1 MGKRQDIWGKNSGCC
16 LGESRNTLGMREGK
30 GLRQKGY
37 QRQGGGSAKQR
48 SREIVR
54 WSGKNTGSREGGW
67 GHDGEVN
74 RALNAALG
82 RLTSSERQVKGT
94 GGAMRGI
101 ELESDPVGSV
111 WGRTMSGVV
120 WRVAWRR

>member
-1 MGKRQDIWGKNSGCC
+1 
-16 LGESRNTLGMREGK
+16 MREGK
-30 GLRQKGY
+30 GLRQKEY

-54 WSGKNTGSREGGW
+54 WSGKNTGSHEGGW

-74 RALNAALG
+74 RALNPGLG

-101 ELESDPVGSV
+101 EPESDPVGSV
-111 WGRTMSGVV
+111 WGRTVSGVV

>member
-1 MGKRQDIWGKNSGCC
+1 MF
-16 LGESRNTLGMREGK
+16 SRHE
-30 GLRQKGY
+30 RQKEY

-54 WSGKNTGSREGGW
+54 WSGKNTGSREAGD
-67 GHDGEVN
+67 DGEVN
-74 RALNAALG
+74 RALNAELG
-82 RLTSSERQVKGT
+82 RLTSSERQIKGT

-101 ELESDPVGSV
+101 ELESDPVRSV
-111 WGRTMSGVV
+111 WGRTVSGVV